1 MLTHHQTYWVTGCER
16 FPPRWQRHLRGI
28 FCHSWKPHRSI
39 SPVYPAMLSLCS
51 VTWRISP
58 PGQLKNLCFSAQ
70 RCCVLQPSSEE
81 LNMALERS
89 AAGFKKIK
97 DLALYTAHRHYIS
110 LSSSLFCFYVCSFAG
125 CFLVLVQS
133 VIFYSGT
140 EHLIQSRIAFGNL
153 LL

>member
-1 MLTHHQTYWVTGCER
+1 
-16 FPPRWQRHLRGI
+16 
-28 FCHSWKPHRSI
+28 
-39 SPVYPAMLSLCS
+39 MLSDMENK
-51 VTWRISP
+51 SP
-58 PGQLKNLCFSAQ
+58 WQLKNLCFSAHH
-70 RCCVLQPSSEE
+70 CCILQSASEE

-89 AAGFKKIK
+89 MQDLKKIK

-140 EHLIQSRIAFGNL
+140 EHLIPSRTAFGNL
-153 LL
+153 LLLYLRGRAGGSPELTSQSELYCEFQSN